1 MTTLQRILFAGL
13 IALLS
18 STSAI
23 AQDASGCKD
32 HPLITRYPG
41 ATLAWCEEMN
51 HVDYA
56 IARGPVTGYK
66 QIDAWTN
73 VKGMR
78 TRLYYTISG
87 TVSLRDLYLNYQSA
101 LKRAGVTILAEGQQD
116 KSTSPEV
123 GSRTMI
129 GVHYA
134 RNDFPPSVGINLLK
148 GSATSAGSFYIAASM
163 KHDNVPA
170 HVVVSG
176 SQYTSEVKVM
186 MVDIIEEVGIDTDKV
201 QVDAVWMKQQIEA
214 YGKVAIN
221 DILFDTDKATV
232 QAASLPVVAE
242 IAKLLGL
249 MPELKVFVVGHTD
262 MTGTLEHNLDLSK
275 RRAAEVVRLLTTVHG
290 IAAARLE
297 AHGVGPLAPVSTN
310 KTEAGKQLNRR
321 VELVAR

>member
-1 MTTLQRILFAGL
+1 MTTIRTLLAVLL
-13 IALLS
+13 ISASGS
-18 STSAI
+18 SH
-23 AQDASGCKD
+23 AQDAKGCTD

-41 ATLAWCEEMN
+41 AVLAWCEELN
-51 HVDYA
+51 HVEYA
-56 IARGPVTGYK
+56 IAQGPVVGYK
-66 QIDAWTN
+66 NIDLWAH
-73 VKGMR
+73 VKGKR

-87 TVSLRDLYLNYQSA
+87 TVSLRDLFLNYQSA
-101 LKRAGVTILAEGQQD
+101 MKRAGVTILAEGQQE

-163 KHDNVPA
+163 KHNNVPA

-186 MVDIIEEVGIDTDKV
+186 MVDVIEEVGIDTDKV
-201 QVDAVWMKQQIEA
+201 KVDAEWMKQQIEA

-221 DILFDTDKATV
+221 DIHFDTDKATV
-232 QAASLPVVAE
+232 QPGSLPVIGEVAR
-242 IAKLLGL
+242 LLKL

-262 MTGTLEHNLDLSK
+262 MTGAMQHNMELSGE
-275 RRAAEVVRLLTTVHG
+275 RAKEVVRLLTADHG
-290 IAAARLE
+290 IDTSRLE
-297 AHGVGPLAPVSTN
+297 PYGVGPLVPVSTN
-310 KTEAGKQLNRR
+310 KTDPGRQLNRR

>member
-1 MTTLQRILFAGL
+1 MRHTL
-13 IALLS
+13 IALLLLS
-18 STSAI
+18 VGASN
-23 AQDASGCKD
+23 AQDANGCKD
-32 HPLITRYPG
+32 HPLITRYLG
-41 ATLAWCEEMN
+41 ATLAWCEEQN

-66 QIDAWTN
+66 NIDLWTE
-73 VKGMR
+73 VKGKR

-163 KHDNVPA
+163 KHNNVPA

-186 MVDIIEEVGIDTDKV
+186 MLDIIEEVGIDTDKV
-201 QVDAVWMKQQIEA
+201 KVDAEWMKQQIEQH
-214 YGKVAIN
+214 GKVAIN
-221 DILFDTDKATV
+221 DILFNTDKATV

-262 MTGTLEHNLDLSK
+262 MTGTREHNLDLSK

>member
-1 MTTLQRILFAGL
+1 MRFVLSFLLAFA
-13 IALLS
+13 ALP
-18 STSAI
+18 AI

-41 ATLAWCEEMN
+41 AVLAWCEEQN
-51 HVDYA
+51 HVEYA

-66 QIDAWTN
+66 QIEAWTN
-73 VKGMR
+73 VKGKR
-78 TRLYYTISG
+78 TRLYYTITG

-163 KHDNVPA
+163 KHNSLPA

-176 SQYTSEVKVM
+176 SQYTSEIKVM
-186 MVDIIEEVGIDTDKV
+186 LVDIIEEEGIDTDKV
-201 QVDAVWMKQQIEA
+201 KVNAERMKMQIEQH
-214 YGKVAIN
+214 GKVAIN

-232 QAASLPVVAE
+232 QAASMPVVAE

-249 MPELKVFVVGHTD
+249 MPELKVYVVGHTD
-262 MTGTLEHNLDLSK
+262 MTGSLEHNLDLSK
-275 RRAAEVVRLLTTVHG
+275 RRAAEVVRLLTTEHG
-290 IAAARLE
+290 LAAARLD
-297 AHGVGPLAPVSTN
+297 AHGVGPLVPVATN
-310 KTEAGKQLNRR
+310 KTEVGKQLNRR

>member
-1 MTTLQRILFAGL
+1 MFTRVWIPALFAS
-13 IALLS
+13 LL
-18 STSAI
+18 AAPAF

-41 ATLAWCEEMN
+41 AVLAWCEEQN

-66 QIDAWTN
+66 RIDEWTN
-73 VKGMR
+73 VKGKR

-123 GSRTMI
+123 GSRTML

-134 RNDFPPSVGINLLK
+134 RNDFPPSVGIDLLK

-163 KHDNVPA
+163 KHNNVPA

-176 SQYTSEVKVM
+176 SQYTTDRKVM

-201 QVDAVWMKQQIEA
+201 KVDAAWMKQQIEA

-232 QAASLPVVAE
+232 QAASLPIIGE
-242 IAKLLGL
+242 IAGLLGL

-275 RRAAEVVRLLTTVHG
+275 RRAAEVVRLLTTDHR
-290 IAAARLE
+290 IAAARLD
-297 AHGVGPLAPVSTN
+297 AHGVGPLTPVSSN
-310 KTEAGKQLNRR
+310 ANEAGRQLNRR

>member
-1 MTTLQRILFAGL
+1 MR
-13 IALLS
+13 
-18 STSAI
+18 
-23 AQDASGCKD
+23 K
-32 HPLITRYPG
+32 
-41 ATLAWCEEMN
+41 LAWCEEQN

-66 QIDAWTN
+66 DIDAWTE
-73 VKGMR
+73 VKGKR

-101 LKRAGVTILAEGQQD
+101 LKRAGITILAEGQQD

-134 RNDFPPSVGINLLK
+134 RNDFPPGAGIDLLR

-163 KHDNVPA
+163 KHNNVPA

-201 QVDAVWMKQQIEA
+201 KVDAEWMKQQIEA

-232 QAASLPVVAE
+232 QAASLPIIGE
-242 IAKLLGL
+242 IARLLKL

-275 RRAAEVVRLLTTVHG
+275 RRAAEVMRLLVADHG
-290 IAAARLE
+290 VAAARLD
-297 AHGVGPLAPVSTN
+297 AHGVGPLVPVATN
-310 KTEAGKQLNRR
+310 KTEEGRQLNRR